1 MSPSP
6 EEKKL
11 YMASKYKRRKEARE
25 IERLLNEPILDPIL
39 DEIILEEEE

>member
-1 MSPSP
+1 
-6 EEKKL
+6 
-11 YMASKYKRRKEARE
+11 MAAKYKRRKEARE